1 MWLRPDLVDYSHVC
15 IAVKGTVTIEGD
27 IPINRKTEKL
37 TLKIIYQFKSCIKL
51 NLKINNTLICNAED
65 LDIITT
71 MHNLL
76 KYGNNFS
83 MTSRSLWNCHRD
95 EVNDDV
101 NETVADSRLNKT
113 TTSKYFEYETKNNR
127 ENSS

>member
-1 MWLRPDLVDYSHVC
+1 MYC
-15 IAVKGTVTIEGD
+15 CGD
-27 IPINRKTEKL
+27 IPINRKNEKL
-37 TLKIIYQFKSCIKL
+37 TLKIIHQFKSCIKL
-51 NLKINNTLICNAED
+51 NLKINNAED

-76 KYGNNFS
+76 KYSNNFS
-83 MTSRSLWNCHRD
+83 MTSRSLWNYHRD